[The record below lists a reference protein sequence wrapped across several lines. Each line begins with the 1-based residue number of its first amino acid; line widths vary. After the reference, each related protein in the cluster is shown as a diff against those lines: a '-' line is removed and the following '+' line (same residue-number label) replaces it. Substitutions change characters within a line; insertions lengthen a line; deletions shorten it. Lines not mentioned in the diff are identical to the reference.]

1 MAMLGFRPVARFP
14 GPSLGVSVSHLSAT
28 REPWAFLFHV
38 SQKDVEFILIRNRP
52 QRPISHHGKVVSS
65 APHGLLG
72 ASAGTSGGRSP
83 PCDHP
88 SAARGGL
95 QGGIDD
101 PAGKDKGLVGLAK
114 RAHGGGTAHTG
125 AFLQLALGERVAA
138 HAQFVAQVEASVA
151 TCRDRGPREMMRAA
165 R

>member
-14 GPSLGVSVSHLSAT
+14 GPSLGVSV
-28 REPWAFLFHV
+28 LFHV
-38 SQKDVEFILIRNRP
+38 SQKDVGFILIRNRP

-72 ASAGTSGGRSP
+72 ASASGGRSP